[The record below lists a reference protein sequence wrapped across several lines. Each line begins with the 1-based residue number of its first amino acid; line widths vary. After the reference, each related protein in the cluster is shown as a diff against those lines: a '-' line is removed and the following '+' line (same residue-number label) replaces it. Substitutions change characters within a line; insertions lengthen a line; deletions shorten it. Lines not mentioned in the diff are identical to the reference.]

1 VPNTRFAF
9 DVTGQHRTPGFFN
22 LQEQR
27 VLLRICQQRDQAAGA
42 DAADPDH
49 LERHVLYRKP
59 RQKLTTVGLQ
69 LYL

>member
-1 VPNTRFAF
+1 
-9 DVTGQHRTPGFFN
+9 
-22 LQEQR
+22 LQQQR

-42 DAADPDH
+42 DAADADH